1 MHKFKRLLKRLFSP
15 ITIMVVPH
23 DSRQPYGIK
32 LPSVGIVLMVLLW
45 VGFSAYIINSAVE
58 TSRYNEMKE
67 RLNYYTAQF
76 KDLQASM
83 IKIRD
88 AEIQLKGLLSTGK
101 REALL
106 ERLESDAGA
115 FNSGD
120 IRDQINEAIERIAG
134 IKEFLQEQ
142 KNIYLATPK
151 GWPLQGRITSE
162 FGKRENLNHG
172 GMENHTGIDISAP
185 KGTEIKATADGIV
198 SFSGWSQG
206 NGNLVVIEHG
216 MGYTTLYAHNS
227 KNLVTEGQRVKRG
240 DVIALVGATGRA
252 TGPHLHYEVWLKGV
266 PQNPMRYISEVEY
279 VSKKK

>member
-1 MHKFKRLLKRLFSP
+1 MYKLRRLLKRLFSP

-23 DSRQPYGIK
+23 DSRQPYGFK

-45 VGFSAYIINSAVE
+45 IGFSAYIINSAVE

-67 RLNYYTAQF
+67 SLNYYTSQF
-76 KDLQASM
+76 NELQSSM
-83 IKIRD
+83 LKIRD
-88 AEIQLKGLLSTGK
+88 AERELKSLLATGK
-101 REALL
+101 RDALL
-106 ERLESDAGA
+106 ERLGNDAGA
-115 FNSGD
+115 LNADD
-120 IRDQINEAIERIAG
+120 IKDQIKEAIERIAA
-134 IKEFLQEQ
+134 IKEFLQQQ
-142 KNIYLATPK
+142 KNLYLATPK

-162 FGKRENLNHG
+162 FGKREDPSHG
-172 GMENHTGIDISAP
+172 GMDNHTGIDISAP

-227 KNLVTEGQRVKRG
+227 TNLVTDGQRVKRG

-252 TGPHLHYEVWLKGV
+252 TGPHLHYEVWVKGI
-266 PQNPMRYISEVEY
+266 PQNPMKYISEVQN
-279 VSKKK
+279 VSAKK